1 MNTNLEYIR
10 TFLGE
15 SASSTP
21 LLSDAELS
29 AMMSLSILRSIPPRV
44 AMRLALQG
52 VEWSQPSGDGLV
64 RIRLRPLAHNPAEY
78 HAGAGG
84 WLDSAQTVCIGGEA
98 FELAEGDIVDSY
110 GGRVIFAQA
119 PPSGSTVTV
128 DTYFI
133 DLRAVLVEVLQL
145 MRAAQARL
153 SVRANLSGVGV
164 DLTSVCARL
173 QAEIDALT
181 TGYELPFSPPEEY
194 PH

>member
-21 LLSDAELS
+21 LLSDAELA
-29 AMMSLSILRSIPPRV
+29 AMISLSILRSIPPRA
-44 AMRLALQG
+44 AMRLALRG
-52 VEWSQPSGDGLV
+52 VEWSQPSTDGLV
-64 RIRLRPLAHNPAEY
+64 RIRLCPLAHNPAEF

-84 WLDSAQTVCIGGEA
+84 WLDGAQTVRIGGETY
-98 FELAEGDIVDSY
+98 EPAEGDVVDSY

-119 PPSGSTVTV
+119 PVSGSTVTV
-128 DTYFI
+128 ETYLI

-164 DLTSVCARL
+164 DLTGVCARL

-181 TGYELPFSPPEEY
+181 TGYELPFAPPEEC

>member
-21 LLSDAELS
+21 LLSDAELA

-44 AMRLALQG
+44 AMRLALRG
-52 VEWSQPSGDGLV
+52 VEWSQPSADGLV
-64 RIRLRPLAHNPAEY
+64 RIRLRPLSHNPAEF

-84 WLDSAQTVCIGGEA
+84 WLDGAQTVRIGGEA
-98 FELAEGDIVDSY
+98 YELAEGDVVDSF
-110 GGRVIFAQA
+110 GGRVVFAQA
-119 PPSGSTVTV
+119 PVSGSAVTV
-128 DTYFI
+128 DTYLI